1 MAELREADKDLLEL
15 TALEVP
21 WSMVCGDLHCAFGSV
36 EALARRILLLEA
48 EGLLEIRGRKGRLE
62 PQALQAKADACGY
75 YEDPTCEFPDEF
87 TLIATERG
95 LTALDGRLDRQ

>member
-36 EALARRILLLEA
+36 EALARRILLLEV
-48 EGLLEIRGRKGRLE
+48 ETTFHKFEQTLRILLAIEWLERLE
-62 PQALQAKADACGY
+62 LK
-75 YEDPTCEFPDEF
+75 
-87 TLIATERG
+87 
-95 LTALDGRLDRQ
+95 